1 MGIKLEYWFLLTKIS
16 VLVLDVMI
24 MIEDG
29 VSIPALDDSWWIL
42 WHVGGGIVLLPTFS
56 NLSIFQNPISN
67 LGLGFGFSNSPKI
80 PPNCRKFVQS
90 PILYLENYNGGN
102 LKLENPN
109 IFQLPK
115 ILPIHPK
122 IS

>member
-42 WHVGGGIVLLPTFS
+42 WHVGGGIVLILPSQTNRLWILDF
-56 NLSIFQNPISN
+56 PIHQKS
-67 LGLGFGFSNSPKI
+67 LPIAQDSPNSPKNLLI
-80 PPNCRKFVQS
+80 SHPVAKFQFLKS
-90 PILYLENYNGGN
+90 KNY
-102 LKLENPN
+102 PT
-109 IFQLPK
+109 
-115 ILPIHPK
+115 
-122 IS
+122 